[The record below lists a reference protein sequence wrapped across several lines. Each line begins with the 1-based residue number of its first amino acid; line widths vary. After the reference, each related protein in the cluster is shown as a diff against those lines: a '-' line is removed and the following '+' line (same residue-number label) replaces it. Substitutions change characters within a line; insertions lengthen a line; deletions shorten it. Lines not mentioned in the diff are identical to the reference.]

1 MRKVMFAMN
10 ISIDGCYDHT
20 KFGPPDEEVM
30 DYFVRLMQDTGVI
43 VYGRKTYEL
52 MIPYWPEIAESRD
65 GSPDELAFADV
76 MVPIPKIVISRT
88 LKTVPENTRIV
99 SENPEVMIRELKQQ
113 PGKKIA
119 FSSASQLQHMLS
131 LGLIDELYLV
141 VHPVLVGDNKRLFDN
156 FILPEKHNFK
166 LDHTQLFKSGVIA
179 LQYQR
184 K

>member
-20 KFGPPDEEVM
+20 KFGPGEDLM
-30 DYFVRLMQDTGVI
+30 DYFTGLMKETGVI

-52 MIPYWPEIAESRD
+52 MVPFWPEIAETRV
-65 GSPDELAFADV
+65 GTPDEIAFADA
-76 MVPIPKIVISRT
+76 MVLIPKIVLSRT

-99 SENPEVMIRELKQQ
+99 SENPEGLILELKKQ

-119 FSSASQLQHMLS
+119 FSSASLLPRMLS
-131 LGLIDELYLV
+131 VGLIDELYLV

-156 FILPEKHNFK
+156 FLLPEKHNFQ
-166 LDHTQLFKSGVIA
+166 LEHTQQFKSGVIA
-179 LQYQR
+179 LHYQR